1 MTQKKEIS
9 MYSQAGLI
17 IGGESR
23 SKGSAGVLEVT
34 DPATDDVL
42 ASLPKAGLSEVAE
55 AAAASLQGFSDW
67 SAFSPYERSK
77 ILRRGADL
85 MRVRAEEAARCLTL
99 EQGKPLAQARLEWA
113 SSADLLEWFAEEG
126 RRIYGRIIAGRGAD
140 SDLRVLRKPVGPVA
154 ALAPWNFPAWGMMQ
168 KIAPALAAGCSVVA
182 KPSEATPVTT
192 WHIAMSLLEAGLP
205 PRAISVIW
213 GSSSLISEALIKS
226 PEIRKVTLTGS
237 TRVGRIVAA
246 MAGEYLKKV
255 TMELGGHA
263 PVIVARDADM
273 SKLIPLAAQWKFR
286 NAGQVCVSPTRFL
299 VEDAVYDE
307 FVDGLATAATK
318 VAIGH
323 GLEEGTTMGP
333 LCTRNQRNVIS
344 AMVADARAKGARIVA
359 GGDAIGNTGNFH
371 AATVVAEAHSGL
383 LAMNDEPFGPLALI
397 ARINSID
404 EGLAEA
410 NRMPVG
416 LASYAF
422 TSNVHTAAKITRTV
436 RAGMLGI
443 NHFAMGLP
451 ETPFGGVLD
460 SGFGSEG
467 GIEGIEAYTSPML
480 VSAMV

>member
-1 MTQKKEIS
+1 MFPE
-9 MYSQAGLI
+9 AGLI
-17 IGGESR
+17 IGGVQR
-23 SKGSAGVLEVT
+23 RQGSAGTLELT
-34 DPATDDVL
+34 DPATDDVI
-42 ASLPKAGLSEVAE
+42 AVLPKAGLSEVSETAE
-55 AAAASLQGFSDW
+55 IALQGFAEW

-77 ILRRGADL
+77 ILRRAADL
-85 MRVRAEEAARCLTL
+85 MRARTEAVARCLTL
-99 EQGKPLAQARLEWA
+99 EQGKPIAQARLEWGG
-113 SSADLLEWFAEEG
+113 SADLLDWYAEEG
-126 RRIYGRIIAGRGAD
+126 RRTYGRVIPGRVAEA
-140 SDLRVLRKPVGPVA
+140 DLRVLRKPVGPMA

-182 KPSEATPVTT
+182 KPSEVTPITT
-192 WHIAMSLLEAGLP
+192 WHIAMCLIEAGLP
-205 PRAISVIW
+205 PKAISVIW

-226 PEIRKVTLTGS
+226 PEIRKVSLTGS

-307 FVDGLATAATK
+307 FVDGLSQAASRVK
-318 VAIGH
+318 VGH
-323 GLEEGTTMGP
+323 GLDDGTAMGP

-344 AMVADARAKGARIVA
+344 AMVADARAKGARVTA
-359 GGDAIGNTGNFH
+359 GGDAIGNVGNFH
-371 AATVVAEAHSGL
+371 APTVIADAHAGL
-383 LAMNDEPFGPLALI
+383 LAMNDEPFGPLALV
-397 ARINSID
+397 ARIGSID
-404 EGLAEA
+404 EALAEA

-416 LASYAF
+416 LAAFAF
-422 TSNVHTAAKITRTV
+422 TTNAHTAAKITRTV

-443 NHFAMGLP
+443 NHFSMGLP
-451 ETPFGGVLD
+451 ETPFGGILD

-467 GIEGIEAYTSPML
+467 GIEGLEAYTTPML

>member
-1 MTQKKEIS
+1 MIQKKEIS
-9 MYSQAGLI
+9 MYAQAGLI
-17 IGGESR
+17 IGGETR

-42 ASLPKAGLSEVAE
+42 GSLPKAGLPEVSES
-55 AAAASLQGFSDW
+55 AAASLQGFADW

-77 ILRRGADL
+77 ILRRAADL
-85 MRVRAEEAARCLTL
+85 MRARAEEAARCLTM

-113 SSADLLEWFAEEG
+113 NSADLLDWFAEEG
-126 RRIYGRIIAGRGAD
+126 RRIYGRVIAGRVAD

-168 KIAPALAAGCSVVA
+168 KIAPALASGCSVVA

-192 WHIAMSLLEAGLP
+192 WHIAMCLLEAGLP

-213 GSSSLISEALIKS
+213 GSSSLISEALIKA

-273 SKLIPLAAQWKFR
+273 SKLIPMAAQWKFR

-299 VEDAVYDE
+299 VENAVYDE

-318 VAIGH
+318 VSVGH
-323 GLEEGTTMGP
+323 GLEEGITMGP
-333 LCTRNQRNVIS
+333 LCTRSQRNVIS

-359 GGDAIGNTGNFH
+359 GGDAIGNIGNFH
-371 AATVVAEAHSGL
+371 AATVVAEAHPDL
-383 LAMNDEPFGPLALI
+383 IAMNDEPFGPLALI
-397 ARINSID
+397 SRINSID

-422 TSNVHTAAKITRTV
+422 TSNVHTAAKISRSV

-443 NHFAMGLP
+443 NHFSMGLP